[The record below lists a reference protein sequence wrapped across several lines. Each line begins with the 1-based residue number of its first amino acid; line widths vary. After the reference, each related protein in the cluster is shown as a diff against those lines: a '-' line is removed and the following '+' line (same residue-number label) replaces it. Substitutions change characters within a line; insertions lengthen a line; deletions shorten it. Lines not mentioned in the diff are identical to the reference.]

1 MKIFELNSPWGML
14 ACLAVISLLVACAG
28 SPQTRATNSVAIA
41 CSTYAKALDKAADNK
56 ARLSPGQVETIN
68 KTNKV
73 TDVICMPDSPIDPA
87 AAVSVVQSAI
97 KTVEGV
103 LK

>member
-1 MKIFELNSPWGML
+1 VKRLLI
-14 ACLAVISLLVACAG
+14 ISALSMALVACAG

-73 TDVICMPDSPIDPA
+73 TDVICLPDSPIDPA

-97 KTVEGV
+97 KTVEEIV
-103 LK
+103 K

>member
-1 MKIFELNSPWGML
+1 MKRLLIVSVLS
-14 ACLAVISLLVACAG
+14 VVLVACAG
-28 SPQTRATNSVAIA
+28 TPQTKATNTVAIA
-41 CSTYAKALDKAADNK
+41 CSAYAKALDKAADNK
-56 ARLSPGQVETIN
+56 AKLSGIQIATID

-73 TDVICMPDSPIDPA
+73 TDVICLPDSPIDPA

-97 KTVEGV
+97 QTVEGI

>member
-1 MKIFELNSPWGML
+1 MKWLTITGLIFLT
-14 ACLAVISLLVACAG
+14 ACAG
-28 SPQTRATNSVAIA
+28 TPQTKATNATAIA
-41 CSTYAKALDKAADNK
+41 CKAYAKALDKAADNK
-56 ARLSPGQVETIN
+56 SKLTVNQIETIN

-73 TDVICMPDSPIDPA
+73 TDVICLPDSPIDPA

>member
-1 MKIFELNSPWGML
+1 MKRLLIVSVLS
-14 ACLAVISLLVACAG
+14 VVLVACAG
-28 SPQTRATNSVAIA
+28 SPQTKATNTVAIA
-41 CSTYAKALDKAADNK
+41 CATYAKALDKAADNK
-56 ARLSPGQVETIN
+56 AKLSPSQIATID

-73 TDVICMPDSPIDPA
+73 TDVICLPDSPIDPA

-97 KTVEGV
+97 KTVEGI